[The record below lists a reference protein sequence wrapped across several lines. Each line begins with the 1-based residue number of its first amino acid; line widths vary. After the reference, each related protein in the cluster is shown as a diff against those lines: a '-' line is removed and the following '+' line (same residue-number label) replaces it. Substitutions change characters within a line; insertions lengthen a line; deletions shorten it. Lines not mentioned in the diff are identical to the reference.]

1 MAWLI
6 NMINSYMKRIDHE
19 NYNFWLYFSNLKISE
34 RRKTISI
41 LLLPTAGI
49 KPGTTY
55 AESKRAIHYAN
66 PTQIKSQTVGK
77 IS

>member
-1 MAWLI
+1 
-6 NMINSYMKRIDHE
+6 MINSYMKRIDHE
-19 NYNFWLYFSNLKISE
+19 NYNFWLYFSNFRISE

-55 AESKRAIHYAN
+55 AESKRAVHCAI
-66 PTQIKSQTVGK
+66 PTQIKSQTFGK